1 MTTAL
6 QSGPAGLG
14 VTLRG
19 AEAAAPPL
27 ARRGPRNWQFW
38 AGAAIIASAALIGVL
53 APILAPYDPLA
64 QATSREFEG
73 ISSAHWLGLDELG
86 RDMFSRLVYGA
97 RITLSTAILAI
108 AIALPVGTVIGA
120 WAGLLRGW
128 FDALAMRVLDVQL
141 AYPTIL
147 LALVM
152 IVAFEPSQKSVI
164 AALAVGY
171 TPYFARLVRG
181 AVLREAS
188 MEYVLA
194 AEALGQRRWMI
205 LARHIGP
212 SVAGLAMV
220 HASFAVSGAMVTEA
234 SLSFLG
240 LGVAPSDPSWGR
252 MLSSGA
258 QVMYFAPHVAI
269 IPIVALSTV
278 IVGWFWLGEGSREWL
293 DPRRG

>member
-1 MTTAL
+1 MATAL
-6 QSGPAGLG
+6 QPRSTSLG
-14 VTLRG
+14 VGTVSVPT
-19 AEAAAPPL
+19 AEASAAP
-27 ARRGPRNWQFW
+27 RRPRSWQFW
-38 AGAAIIASAALIGVL
+38 AGAAIVLTAVGVGAL
-53 APILAPYDPLA
+53 APLIATHDPLA
-64 QATSREFEG
+64 QATSRQFEG
-73 ISSAHWLGLDELG
+73 MSGAHWLGLDELG
-86 RDMFSRLVYGA
+86 RDVFSRLVYGA
-97 RITLSTAILAI
+97 RITLSTAMIAI
-108 AIALPVGTVIGA
+108 AIALPIGAFIGA

-128 FDALAMRVLDVQL
+128 LDAIAMRILDVQL

-152 IVAFEPSQKSVI
+152 IVAFEPSQRSVI

-171 TPYFARLVRG
+171 VPYFARLVRG

-194 AEALGQRRWMI
+194 AEALGQRRWII

-212 SVAGLAMV
+212 SVAGLAAV

-258 QVMYFAPHVAI
+258 QVMYFAPHVAV
-269 IPIVALSTV
+269 IPIVALSAV